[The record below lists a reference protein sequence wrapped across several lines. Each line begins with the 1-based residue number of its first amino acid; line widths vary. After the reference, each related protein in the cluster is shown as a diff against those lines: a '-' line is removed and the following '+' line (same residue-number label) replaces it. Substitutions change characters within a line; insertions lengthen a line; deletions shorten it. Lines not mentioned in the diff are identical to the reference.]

1 MTTLI
6 QDVQAALAPC
16 VPTGGAWY
24 CVNMREPPAEDGG
37 GRVAPF
43 IVWQRIASVD
53 NVTLQGPS
61 NLQNTRLQVDIFAPH
76 VEDAE
81 SVRVAA
87 DAALAAAF
95 GSKILPL
102 SSQDV
107 YEAPARLVRIIREYS
122 LWR

>member
-1 MTTLI
+1 MPSLI
-6 QDVQAALAPC
+6 DDVQAALEAL

-24 CVNMREPPAEDGG
+24 GLNMREPPATDGSG
-37 GRVAPF
+37 NVAPF

-61 NLQNTRLQVDIFAPH
+61 NLQNTRLQVDILAPQ
-76 VEDAE
+76 VTAAE
-81 SVRVAA
+81 TVREAA
-87 DAALAAAF
+87 DAALVALGA
-95 GSKILPL
+95 IPL

-122 LWR
+122 IWR